1 MRLNALREA
10 MDDVR
15 ALELAE
21 SVLGREAA
29 IALVQDGLE
38 KPLTF
43 FEYPKEGEY
52 LLNLRDRILLA
63 VEEKL
68 K

>member
-1 MRLNALREA
+1 MRLNAMREA
-10 MDDVR
+10 MDDMR

-29 IALVQDGLE
+29 VSLVNEGLTE
-38 KPLTF
+38 PVTF
-43 FEYPKEGEY
+43 FCYPKEGEY
-52 LLNLRDRILLA
+52 LLDLRDRILLA

>member
-1 MRLNALREA
+1 M
-10 MDDVR
+10 R

-29 IALVQDGLE
+29 VALVNDGLE
-38 KPLTF
+38 EPVTF
-43 FEYPKEGEY
+43 FRYPKEGEY